1 MPSVPSKNPHAT
13 RGRGKLAV
21 VTGASGGLGF
31 EFASLLAADGYDL
44 ALVARSESKLE
55 TIAQDLGRRYGIA
68 AAPIPLDLAGVD
80 AAVQLAQRV
89 PRCDVLINNAGFGT
103 NGRFDRIDE
112 ERIAQEVLLDVV
124 TLTRLTRAYVGGMIE
139 RGHGKILNVASTAGF
154 LPGPFMAVYY
164 ASKAYVISF
173 SQALAE
179 EMRGTGVS
187 ITCFCPGAT
196 ATDFAE
202 RAGTKE
208 TLLFKLPVSPA
219 GAMARA
225 GYDAMQGG
233 RLVNVPWPPSNWF
246 VELSARLTPRRL
258 LLWFSRKAV
267 EVERT
272 HA

>member
-1 MPSVPSKNPHAT
+1 MPSVPPDRPHGS
-13 RGRGKLAV
+13 RGRGKLAI

-31 EFASLLAADGYDL
+31 EFAKLLAADGYDL
-44 ALVARSESKLE
+44 ALVARSQSKLE
-55 TIAQDLGRRYGIA
+55 EIAQGLRDRHGIEA
-68 AAPIPLDLAGVD
+68 TPVPLDLAAVG
-80 AAVQLAQRV
+80 AAPELARRV
-89 PRCDVLINNAGFGT
+89 PRCDVLVNNAGFGT
-103 NGRFDRIDE
+103 NGRFDRIEE

-124 TLTRLTRAYVGGMIE
+124 TLTRITRSYLPGMIE
-139 RGHGKILNVASTAGF
+139 RGGGKILNVASTAGF

-187 ITCFCPGAT
+187 VTCFCPGAI
-196 ATDFAE
+196 ATDFAG
-202 RAGTKE
+202 RAGMKE
-208 TLLFKLPVSPA
+208 TLLFKLPVSSA

-225 GYDAMQGG
+225 GYEAMQAG

-267 EVERT
+267 EVER
-272 HA
+272 A